1 MSESTKALNMI
12 LRKYNVSAEEVIEMM
27 TQWLERKVCDD
38 YEETL
43 EEYGEKDLERL
54 ERLHKD
60 LNELDWNY
68 NFPY

>member
-1 MSESTKALNMI
+1 MTETTKALNTV

-43 EEYGEKDLERL
+43 EEYGVKDFERL
-54 ERLHKD
+54 ERLHED
-60 LNELDWNY
+60 LNKLDWNY

>member
-1 MSESTKALNMI
+1 MSESNKALNAV

-27 TQWLERKVCDD
+27 TQWLERKICDD
-38 YEETL
+38 HEETL
-43 EEYGEKDLERL
+43 EEYGEKDFERL

-60 LNELDWNY
+60 INKLDWNY